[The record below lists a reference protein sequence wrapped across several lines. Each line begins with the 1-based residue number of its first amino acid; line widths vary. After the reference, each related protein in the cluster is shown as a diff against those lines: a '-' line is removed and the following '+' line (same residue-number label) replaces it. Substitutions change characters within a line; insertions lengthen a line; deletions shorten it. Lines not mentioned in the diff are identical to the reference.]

1 MDLEKGR
8 KGMDLGVWMV
18 GLNLGDF
25 NVTQMGK
32 RAEILIHIIHI
43 RDFRVMVDFDMGM
56 NNIAFYML
64 FGISVIVKE

>member
-25 NVTQMGK
+25 NITQMGK
-32 RAEILIHIIHI
+32 RADILIHIGHI
-43 RDFRVMVDFDMGM
+43 RDFRVVVDFDMGM
-56 NNIAFYML
+56 NNIAFYMY